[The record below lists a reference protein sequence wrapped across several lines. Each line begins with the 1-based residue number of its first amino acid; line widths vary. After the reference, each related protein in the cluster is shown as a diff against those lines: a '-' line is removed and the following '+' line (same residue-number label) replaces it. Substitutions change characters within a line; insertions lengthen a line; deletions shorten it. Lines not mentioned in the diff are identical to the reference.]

1 MASADLATLKAA
13 AVVDCR
19 GSACPGPLMEA
30 KKAIAQVKVGE
41 VLEVLSS
48 DPGTKEDI
56 PLWAKKV
63 GHEYIGSLPAAG
75 YDRIFVVRKK

>member
-1 MASADLATLKAA
+1 MASADLTTMKAA

-30 KKAIAQVKVGE
+30 KKAIGRVKVGE
-41 VLEVLSS
+41 VLEVLSN
-48 DPGTKEDI
+48 DPGTKEDM

-63 GHEYIGSLPAAG
+63 GHEFLGSLAADG
-75 YDRIFVVRKK
+75 YDRIFIVRKK

>member
-1 MASADLATLKAA
+1 MATADLTTIKPAG
-13 AVVDCR
+13 VVDCR

-30 KKAIAQVKVGE
+30 KKAIAGVKVGE
-41 VLEVLSS
+41 VLEILSS

-63 GHEYIGSLPAAG
+63 GHECLGTLPASG

>member
-1 MASADLATLKAA
+1 MGTADLATLKPA

-30 KKAIAQVKVGE
+30 KKAIAKVKVGE

-63 GHEYIGSLPAAG
+63 GHECLGSTPADG
-75 YDRIFVVRKK
+75 YDRIFVIRKK